1 MQGRNCGA
9 VTTQRKGFKK
19 MKRSERLARE
29 GKVEVYIGSVEIAK
43 VISFDEMNARAQN
56 LRYIGTD
63 DEARYDG
70 CEVWANVYED
80 KQTDE
85 LLATIERI

>member
-1 MQGRNCGA
+1 
-9 VTTQRKGFKK
+9 
-19 MKRSERLARE
+19 MKRSERLAKE

-43 VISFDEMNARAQN
+43 VISFDEMSARAQN

-63 DEARYDG
+63 DAALYDG

>member
-1 MQGRNCGA
+1 MQGRKFGA
-9 VTTQRKGFKK
+9 VTTPRKGFKK